1 MSPKHSSRRRVVQA
15 AGGVAVAVLGLT
27 GVLAP
32 PASAAPV
39 SGVTMMN
46 RNIHGSISGVVNCPN
61 FNFTSVSSA
70 FVPYG
75 TPYYNPVYKYR
86 WFSCTSATAVV
97 QGELEMAGSY
107 QDVNGQPTVGRA
119 YTLFLFIGRNG
130 STPSSCGFTTTSSL
144 LAGKVVDR
152 PFSTSW
158 SQLLRS
164 ANITGKCNG
173 ATANISIDFSEGWSA
188 P

>member
-1 MSPKHSSRRRVVQA
+1 MFPKHSSRRRVVK
-15 AGGVAVAVLGLT
+15 AGGAAVAVFGLT

-46 RNIHGSISGVVNCPN
+46 RNIRGSISGVVNCPN
-61 FNFTSVSSA
+61 FLFTSVSSA
-70 FVPYG
+70 QVPYG
-75 TPYYNPVYKYR
+75 TPYSRPVYKYR
-86 WFSCTSATAVV
+86 WISCTLGNTVV

-130 STPSSCGFTTTSSL
+130 STPSYCGSVRTSSL

-158 SQLLRS
+158 SQFLRT
-164 ANITGKCNG
+164 ANLTGSCNG
-173 ATANISIDFSEGWSA
+173 ATATISIDFSEGWSA